1 MSEPITERAK
11 AIAATEMER
20 LLQRTTASKALYERA
35 VQSMPGGVASS
46 FQLGDPGPVVVLF
59 EPPVA
64 SIRLFF
70 GVELRFGDPR

>member
-46 FQLGDPGPVVVLF
+46 FQLGDPYPIYL
-59 EPPVA
+59 E
-64 SIRLFF
+64 R
-70 GVELRFGDPR
+70 GVGAQVWNVDGN